1 MPDVVNRIFQLVRS
15 RTYRSSITDKY
26 MWDFIKLVISETP
39 ESYVMLIFNFIMTN
53 IISLINPHQNPIP
66 FIISAVDR
74 SIGWMMR
81 TIYKDK
87 TIYGEVY
94 GGVEDLYGSSL
105 TKESFYFHCC
115 ADVISKASNIG
126 MQILEENKED
136 FEKIKARLDQVTS
149 LFPVT
154 KLITL
159 PIASEI
165 LEVPY
170 KQLITIPPKHAVLI
184 GIFMH
189 KIALEIGLDQR
200 FPVITNFL
208 SMYSIEEKKSNSKS
222 MYNIRNL
229 EFIINN
235 TKDDDTPKP
244 MWGFKSP
251 ILKFKVLKLI
261 CGALSSSKR
270 NLIDIETGRQINRL
284 TYTDLENDVCSFFIE
299 FYSKSL
305 DPTFEK
311 MRAVSDTYFS

>member
-1 MPDVVNRIFQLVRS
+1 
-15 RTYRSSITDKY
+15 

-39 ESYVMLIFNFIMTN
+39 ESYVMLIFNFIITN

-115 ADVISKASNIG
+115 ADVISKSSEIG

-136 FEKIKARLDQVTS
+136 FEKIKTRLDQVTT
-149 LFPVT
+149 LFPTT

-159 PIASEI
+159 PIASNI

-189 KIALEIGLDQR
+189 RLAIEIGLDLR

-208 SMYSIEEKKSNSKS
+208 PMYSIEDKKSNTKS

-229 EFIINN
+229 EFIVNN
-235 TKDDDTPKP
+235 TKEDETSRP
-244 MWGFKSP
+244 MWGFTSP
-251 ILKFKVLKLI
+251 LLKYKILRLI
-261 CGALSSSKR
+261 CGAISSSKR
-270 NLIDIETGRQINRL
+270 NLINIETGRQIDRL
-284 TYTDLENDVCSFFIE
+284 SYTDLENDISSFFIE
-299 FYSKSL
+299 LYSKSL
-305 DPTFEK
+305 EPTFEK
-311 MRAVSDTYFS
+311 MRKVSDSYFS